1 MKHKI
6 LRNYIVALGII
17 TGFCLA
23 TLAIRNKVENDT
35 TYNFL
40 LWNLFLAFV
49 PLAVAWVAYFF
60 MARLGKVMIF
70 LLAASWLLFY
80 PNAPY
85 MISDMIHVNNTSA
98 MVLYDALIL
107 FMYAML
113 ALFYGFCSLKI
124 MHLIFR
130 KKVGTKAAHWVV
142 GGTFLL
148 SAAGIYLG
156 RILRLNS
163 WDLFTHPLA
172 TMKIIFN
179 HLFPVTKNP
188 ATYVVIFLFSI
199 VQAML
204 WLMMKDLED
213 IETNG
218 IDDNAQAG
226 RLHLIASNSAVSN
239 EQ

>member
-1 MKHKI
+1 MKHKL
-6 LRNYIVALGII
+6 LRNYLVALGII

-49 PLAVAWVAYFF
+49 PLAVAWVTYFF
-60 MARLGKVMIF
+60 MDRLGKVMIF
-70 LLAASWLLFY
+70 LLAALWLLFY

-85 MISDMIHVNNTSA
+85 MISDMIHVNKTSS

-107 FMYAML
+107 FMYAAL
-113 ALFYGFCSLKI
+113 ALFYGFCSMKI
-124 MHLIFR
+124 IHLVF
-130 KKVGTKAAHWVV
+130 KKRVGKKTAHFVV
-142 GGTFLL
+142 AVSILL

-172 TMKIIFN
+172 TLQVIFD

-188 ATYVVIFLFSI
+188 VTYVVIFLFSI

-204 WLMMKDLED
+204 WVMMKDLEEIKND
-213 IETNG
+213 GADGDVQE
-218 IDDNAQAG
+218 G
-226 RLHLIASNSAVSN
+226 RLQLLKHKKAIGNR
-239 EQ
+239 Q